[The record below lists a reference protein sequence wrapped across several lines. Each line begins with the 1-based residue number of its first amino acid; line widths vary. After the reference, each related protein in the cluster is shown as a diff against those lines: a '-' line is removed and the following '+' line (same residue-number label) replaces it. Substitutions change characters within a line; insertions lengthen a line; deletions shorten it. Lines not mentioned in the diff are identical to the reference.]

1 MEDIEGIEID
11 LLETSDTE
19 NEDEHSGDETEK
31 EEVKGVYKE
40 SAWPAKPEEPKGFTF
55 KGKSKMMGYITE
67 KAKNALKKGS
77 DNEIGTIKFKV
88 LDSKKIGGPTQI
100 TVEVADNEGRGI
112 SIVDFWGPNKRKECT
127 VMIKKTKDHEER
139 YVKILAKQIIQP
151 ILDCLISGRG
161 LEKLFKEQKK
171 NVNIVSLQIMT
182 K

>member
-1 MEDIEGIEID
+1 
-11 LLETSDTE
+11 
-19 NEDEHSGDETEK
+19 
-31 EEVKGVYKE
+31 
-40 SAWPAKPEEPKGFTF
+40 
-55 KGKSKMMGYITE
+55 MMGYFTE

-77 DNEIGTIKFKV
+77 DNEIGNIKFKV
-88 LDSKKIGGPTQI
+88 LDSKKIGGSTQI

-171 NVNIVSLQIMT
+171 NTSERKHSCDICLKSFSSKRYLKVHVRRFTQLLKQNVNIVSLQIMT